1 MGEKLRESAEELI
14 CNQSMFSLM
23 FNQMGKFLFPS
34 LLWYPP
40 RNMIDL
46 NVSESNPSQNFSALN
61 VSSTVNFRNK
71 KWSQA
76 IFYMNPL
83 SWKDVAKGQHI
94 CLSPWLYFPNL
105 KFFPQLVWCYWG
117 LTPHTSKILD
127 LFAHALI
134 NSNFSRWHIHKK
146 HNCLCKKMCSIH
158 LRWWSPKNRELYHV
172 TQGAWV
178 ISLCWCGSLNPHI
191 KSAALWLAHA
201 HSCRLPH
208 VHFFAPIFPSAI
220 ALVFLA

>member
-1 MGEKLRESAEELI
+1 
-14 CNQSMFSLM
+14 MFSLM

-71 KWSQA
+71 KWSQV

-83 SWKDVAKGQHI
+83 SWKDGAKGQHI

-127 LFAHALI
+127 FFAHGLI
-134 NSNFSRWHIHKK
+134 PISADGTSTRNIPVSARK
-146 HNCLCKKMCSIH
+146 CVAYAYADDH
-158 LRWWSPKNRELYHV
+158 LRTGKCTTWHKEP
-172 TQGAWV
+172 
-178 ISLCWCGSLNPHI
+178 GSLLCADAVP
-191 KSAALWLAHA
+191 
-201 HSCRLPH
+201 
-208 VHFFAPIFPSAI
+208 
-220 ALVFLA
+220 